1 MEEEETTKKASED
14 SADSNNDNEENDSTM
29 SILEHL
35 EELRNRLIKIF
46 IAAAL
51 GFSVCYWMSK
61 WLFDLLMKPLVDV
74 LLLEEGGKLIFTGL
88 TEGFFTYLKVGIIAG
103 LFLVSPYIIYQLW
116 AFVAPGLFK
125 KEKKLLIP
133 ISIIS
138 SIFFVGGAGFGYFVV
153 FPFGFKFLIS
163 NFTSEHVMA
172 MPSIKEFL
180 SLATKMLIAFGIIFE
195 LPLVIFILSRIGIV
209 NYKMLRKYQKYAIL
223 GTFVIGAMLTPPD
236 VITQAM
242 MAGPLI
248 LLYEISIWVS
258 YFFGKKK
265 KIEDDDDL
273 DDVEINPT

>member
-1 MEEEETTKKASED
+1 LEEKDKNKNNGEETNKRE
-14 SADSNNDNEENDSTM
+14 NNEEMEGSTM
-29 SILEHL
+29 SILDHL

-46 IAAAL
+46 IASAL
-51 GFSVCYWMSK
+51 GFAVCYWMSE
-61 WLFDLLMKPLVDV
+61 WLFSLLMKPLLDA
-74 LLLEEGGKLIFTGL
+74 LPGKKLIFTGV

-103 LFLVSPYIIYQLW
+103 IFLVSPYIIYQIW

-125 KEKKLLIP
+125 KEKKILIP

-138 SIFFVGGAGFGYFVV
+138 AVFFVGGALFGYFVV
-153 FPFGFKFLIS
+153 FPYGFQFLIGKFS
-163 NFTSEHVMA
+163 SEFVQA

-195 LPLVIFILSRIGIV
+195 LPLVILVLSRLGIV
-209 NYKMLRKYQKYAIL
+209 NHKMLRKYQKYAIL
-223 GTFVIGAMLTPPD
+223 ATFVVGAMLTPPD

-248 LLYEISIWVS
+248 ILYEISIWVS

-265 KIEDDDDL
+265 EPVDDEDTEDSDDKAIE
-273 DDVEINPT
+273 PK

>member
-1 MEEEETTKKASED
+1 LEEEETTKKASEE
-14 SADSNNDNEENDSTM
+14 SADNNNGNDEDFSSM

-35 EELRNRLIKIF
+35 EEFRNILIKIF

-51 GFSVCYWMSK
+51 GFSVCYWMSE
-61 WLFDLLMKPLVDV
+61 WLFYLLMQPLIDA
-74 LLLEEGGKLIFTGL
+74 LPEDGGKLIFTGV

-103 LFLVSPYIIYQLW
+103 IFLVSPYIIYQLW

-125 KEKKLLIP
+125 KEKRLLIP
-133 ISIIS
+133 VSIIS

-153 FPFGFKFLIS
+153 FPFGFKFLIG
-163 NFTSEHVMA
+163 NFSSEYVQA

-195 LPLVIFILSRIGIV
+195 LPLVIFILARLGIV
-209 NYKMLRKYQKYAIL
+209 DHKMLRKYQKYAIL
-223 GTFVIGAMLTPPD
+223 GTFVVGAMLTPPD

-265 KIEDDDDL
+265 KVEDEDDL
-273 DDVEINPT
+273 DDKEIDPT

>member
-1 MEEEETTKKASED
+1 MKEKDTTKSEEGVAKEDSEETSE
-14 SADSNNDNEENDSTM
+14 DSTM

-46 IAAAL
+46 IAAAF
-51 GFSVCYWMSK
+51 GFSVCYWMSE
-61 WLFDLLMKPLVDV
+61 WIFFLLMKPLVAA
-74 LLLEEGGKLIFTGL
+74 LPEGNKLIFTGV

-103 LFLVSPYIIYQLW
+103 IFLVSPYIIYQIW

-125 KEKKLLIP
+125 KEKHILIP

-138 SIFFVGGAGFGYFVV
+138 AVFFVGGALFGYFVV
-153 FPFGFKFLIS
+153 FPFGFQFLIGKFS
-163 NFTSEHVMA
+163 SEFVQA

-195 LPLVIFILSRIGIV
+195 LPLVILVLARLGIV
-209 NYKMLRKYQKYAIL
+209 NHKMLRKYQKYAIL
-223 GTFVIGAMLTPPD
+223 ATFVVGAMLTPPD

-248 LLYEISIWVS
+248 ILYEISIWVS

-265 KIEDDDDL
+265 KIVDDENGEDSD
-273 DDVEINPT
+273 EKAIEPK

>member
-1 MEEEETTKKASED
+1 LKEKDTANSNEDTSKKDNGETG
-14 SADSNNDNEENDSTM
+14 NDATM

-46 IAAAL
+46 IAAAF
-51 GFSVCYWMSK
+51 GFSVCYWMSE
-61 WLFDLLMKPLVDV
+61 WIFFLLMKPLVAA
-74 LLLEEGGKLIFTGL
+74 LPEGNKLIFTGV

-103 LFLVSPYIIYQLW
+103 IFLVSPYIIYQIW

-125 KEKKLLIP
+125 KEKHILIP
-133 ISIIS
+133 ISIVS
-138 SIFFVGGAGFGYFVV
+138 AVFFVGGALFGYFVV
-153 FPFGFKFLIS
+153 FPFGFQFLIGKFS
-163 NFTSEHVMA
+163 SEFVQA

-195 LPLVIFILSRIGIV
+195 LPLVILVLARLGIV
-209 NYKMLRKYQKYAIL
+209 DHKMLRKYQKYAIL
-223 GTFVIGAMLTPPD
+223 AIFVVGAMLTPPD

-248 LLYEISIWVS
+248 ILYEISIWVS

-265 KIEDDDDL
+265 KTIDDEEDEDDKAL
-273 DDVEINPT
+273 EPK

>member
-1 MEEEETTKKASED
+1 MEEEETTKTNSED
-14 SADSNNDNEENDSTM
+14 SADSSNGNEEDSSSM

-61 WLFDLLMKPLVDV
+61 WLFDLLMKPLVEV
-74 LLLEEGGKLIFTGL
+74 LNVEGGKLIFTGL

-103 LFLVSPYIIYQLW
+103 LFLASPYIIYQLW

-125 KEKKLLIP
+125 RERRLLIP
-133 ISIIS
+133 VSIIS

-163 NFTSEHVMA
+163 NFTSEHIQA
-172 MPSIKEFL
+172 MPSIKEYL

-209 NYKMLRKYQKYAIL
+209 NHKMLRKYQKYAIL
-223 GTFVIGAMLTPPD
+223 GTFVVGAMLTPPD

-273 DDVEINPT
+273 DDVEISPT